1 MANQYCI
8 SLEKTNLAQQ
18 RLQQKGAC
26 ELKYRALYRTVISL
40 RRKRLSRLI
49 VDGWILDTTK
59 MGSGES
65 SRNLSC
71 HEEGMTAGPTF
82 VRMLGE

>member
-1 MANQYCI
+1 MANQYYI

-18 RLQQKGAC
+18 RLQQKGVC
-26 ELKYRALYRTVISL
+26 ELKYRDLYRTVISL